1 MRNVLRIVG
10 TVVLVLA
17 ILTLLVDE
25 GFVAAG
31 MIVVYLV
38 AIVGFIGLLVITV
51 QKLRRG

>member
-1 MRNVLRIVG
+1 MRNVLRLVG

-17 ILTLLVDE
+17 ILTALVDE

-31 MIVVYLV
+31 MFVIYLV
-38 AIVGFIGLLVITV
+38 AIVGFVALLVITV